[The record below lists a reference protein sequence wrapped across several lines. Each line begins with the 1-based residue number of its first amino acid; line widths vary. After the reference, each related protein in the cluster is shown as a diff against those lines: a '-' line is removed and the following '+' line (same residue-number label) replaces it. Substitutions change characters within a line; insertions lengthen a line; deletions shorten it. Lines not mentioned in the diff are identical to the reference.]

1 MKRLIGSHVTG
12 KIKCSVFRQATD
24 IQSIQKIDD
33 STEEKDR
40 NTNNFGS
47 NSVIDDPVVQ
57 KQSKQT
63 ISVVGSFGTKIE
75 NVVICALKIMQDDP
89 ENKFIIFSQW
99 EDVLDIAEKAF
110 NETIYPMFVRSGK
123 KLASSLNRFKHDPF
137 VNALLLPIKKGAN
150 GLNLIE
156 ATHVILI
163 DSIVSKAVE
172 SQAIGRIHRI
182 GQSKETMV
190 HRFIVEDTIEEKID
204 ALQKS
209 KSETDL
215 SSQKRRNLK
224 TDARLTGEELR
235 ILFEC

>member
-1 MKRLIGSHVTG
+1 MTVWKKKEETQITL
-12 KIKCSVFRQATD
+12 
-24 IQSIQKIDD
+24 D
-33 STEEKDR
+33 S
-40 NTNNFGS
+40 
-47 NSVIDDPVVQ
+47 SVIDETTVQ
-57 KQSKQT
+57 KQSKQN

-110 NETIYPMFVRSGK
+110 NENNISNVRLGSGK

-182 GQSKETMV
+182 GQKKETMV